1 MQLIEFSHMTNM
13 ADAEN
18 KRNFIVSTAVGIL
31 MQLTVSLA
39 HTHTHTRINEL
50 CNMSS
55 HLVP

>member
-1 MQLIEFSHMTNM
+1 MTNM

>member
-13 ADAEN
+13 AVAEN

-31 MQLTVSLA
+31 MQLTVSLT
-39 HTHTHTRINEL
+39 HTHTHINEL